1 MKNSEN
7 KKINLKKL
15 NDEIVLL
22 YNWNYL
28 NNWNLNIRNSTN
40 SDKITEIKIN

>member
-1 MKNSEN
+1 MT
-7 KKINLKKL
+7 
-15 NDEIVLL
+15 EIVLL

-40 SDKITEIKIN
+40 WNSDKITEIKIN